1 MVIITVASLILLLI
15 TVFTLNDIFQGETF
29 TNPPLTL
36 VEASPEVK
44 EPDII
49 MIIAKVIIMIITIVA
64 IERSSMIM
72 IIMQISPAPLL

>member
-29 TNPPLTL
+29 PNPPLTL

-44 EPDII
+44 E
-49 MIIAKVIIMIITIVA
+49 TIVIVTIA
-64 IERSSMIM
+64 TVIADIFWNSLHAKL
-72 IIMQISPAPLL
+72 Q

>member
-29 TNPPLTL
+29 PNAPLTL

-49 MIIAKVIIMIITIVA
+49 IIITKVIIMIIMIIAKVIIVIIMFIA
-64 IERSSMIM
+64 KKRSS
-72 IIMQISPAPLL
+72 